1 MSYSWGAGRNARVEG
16 RHGRAALE
24 AVPATPAER
33 IPAPPVADDG
43 ASAPGAEH
51 HRVAAELASM
61 VDVWQRLL
69 AEHVPD
75 RAGRCRT
82 CTKGGTG
89 LPSTPWPCSI
99 RGIAEMARRQ
109 HDADLAAAA
118 RRERLSS

>member
-24 AVPATPAER
+24 AVPAAPAEQ
-33 IPAPPVADDG
+33 IPAPPVADG
-43 ASAPGAEH
+43 HAAAPGAEH
-51 HRVAAELASM
+51 QRVAAELAPM
-61 VDVWQRLL
+61 VEVWQRLL

-75 RAGRCRT
+75 RGGRCRT

-99 RGIAEMARRQ
+99 HGIAAMARRH
-109 HDADLAAAA
+109 HDADLAAAT
-118 RRERLSS
+118 RRQRLSS